1 MAIFVVF
8 DGPPEKAVESLAA
21 KVVSE
26 DEDEAEI
33 VVVVGVDVTEDEF
46 KLDSAVQA
54 VCVDDNGGL
63 CELASSVLVGMASE
77 LIPSTVDVPLGA
89 GGVVKSLAEGHET
102 VPG

>member
-54 VCVDDNGGL
+54 VCVDDNGG
-63 CELASSVLVGMASE
+63 
-77 LIPSTVDVPLGA
+77 
-89 GGVVKSLAEGHET
+89 
-102 VPG
+102 